1 MTIAATHAPLKSS
14 ILARV
19 ANRFRRM
26 LAGDPAAREHAALM
40 NKFAHHADPRSFNW
54 NWKSVN
60 YNRVA
65 LVNLLVSKF
74 GDPDY
79 LEIGCAWN
87 VLFDAVPATNKVG
100 VDPERGG
107 TERTTSDEFF
117 ARNRQKFDVIFIDG
131 LHTYEQVR
139 EDVINAL
146 KCVKDGGWIALHD
159 MLPGNWID
167 QHVPKLSLGA
177 WNGDVWKVA
186 FELATTEGI
195 DFRILKI
202 DNGVGV
208 FKMKRSN
215 VTLNDRK
222 AELERR
228 EFGYFADN
236 LKQLP
241 VMDWKDAQSWLRN
254 S

>member
-1 MTIAATHAPLKSS
+1 MTIATVNQSQKSS
-14 ILARV
+14 LLAR
-19 ANRFRRM
+19 AGNRLLRA
-26 LAGDPAAREHAALM
+26 LTGDPEVRAHGALM
-40 NKFAHHADPRSFNW
+40 QKWAHHADPRSFNW

-60 YNRVA
+60 YNRIA

-74 GDPDY
+74 NDPDY
-79 LEIGCAWN
+79 LEIGCAAN
-87 VLFDAVPATNKVG
+87 LLFDAVPASNKVG

-107 TERTTSDEFF
+107 TERLTSDEFF
-117 ARNRQKFDVIFIDG
+117 ACNRQKFDVIFIDG

-139 EDVINAL
+139 KDVVNAL
-146 KCVKDGGWIALHD
+146 NCVKEGTWIALHD

-177 WNGDVWKVA
+177 WNGDVWKIA
-186 FELATTEGI
+186 FELATTQGI

-208 FKMKRSN
+208 FKVLKTGT
-215 VTLNDRK
+215 VLNDRK
-222 AELERR
+222 AELEHQ
-228 EFGYFADN
+228 EFGFFADN

-241 VMDWKDAQSWLRN
+241 VLDWKDAQLWLRA
-254 S
+254 